1 MLPGFESP
9 AADVRCCEP
18 SYRRSHTGL
27 PYIRKSQL
35 GSGQSAPRRRD
46 RRSSRISTPGFSRRG
61 ESRNFFLLVLN
72 RKFSVRLAV
81 YFHFNPC
88 AFEERRL
95 WKNRLKPFHTCSMW
109 KYWLHSFRGISES
122 KHPRCQKGF
131 KKTYFFPLSDSW
143 CHKLYNGESETGNP
157 VNHSPAVMSPGTSP
171 VGDRWSV
178 ACHPL
183 YSCLFSSATLLNIT
197 ALLLIHD
204 PHGRKTP
211 KVNPWNDSHLW
222 FHIIPAFL
230 TPEPVLGD
238 QSPGFV
244 YYIK

>member
-1 MLPGFESP
+1 MRSNKPQLAEVLPGFESP
-9 AADVRCCEP
+9 AADVRFCEP

-72 RKFSVRLAV
+72 RKFSKRRAV

-95 WKNRLKPFHTCSMW
+95 WKNRLKPFHTCWMW
-109 KYWLHSFRGISES
+109 KYLLHSFRGINES

-131 KKTYFFPLSDSW
+131 KKTYFFPSRIHDVISFTMVRVKPVIQLIILLQW
-143 CHKLYNGESETGNP
+143 CHQEP
-157 VNHSPAVMSPGTSP
+157 
-171 VGDRWSV
+171 
-178 ACHPL
+178 
-183 YSCLFSSATLLNIT
+183 
-197 ALLLIHD
+197 LLLVIAGALHVIRSIHACF
-204 PHGRKTP
+204 PLQP
-211 KVNPWNDSHLW
+211 S
-222 FHIIPAFL
+222 
-230 TPEPVLGD
+230 
-238 QSPGFV
+238 
-244 YYIK
+244 